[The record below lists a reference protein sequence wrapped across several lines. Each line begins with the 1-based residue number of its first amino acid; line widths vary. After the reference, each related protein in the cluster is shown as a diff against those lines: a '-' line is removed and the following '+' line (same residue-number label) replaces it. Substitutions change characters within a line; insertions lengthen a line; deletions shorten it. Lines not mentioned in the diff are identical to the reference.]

1 MEPFSRPV
9 VVVPLLLSTGFHTN
23 VDISRAVGA
32 HPGLAVATGAL
43 GPHELLAD
51 VLHDRLT
58 TGGAQPG
65 DAVVLAAAGSS
76 DPAAAVDVAAMA
88 ALLAA
93 RRDAEV
99 TVGFA
104 AGAGPRIADV
114 VDETR
119 RAGAER
125 VVVAS
130 YVLAPGYFAQ
140 VIGAA
145 GGDVVTEPLAPDARI
160 AEIVAERYR
169 AALQDLS
176 A

>member
-1 MEPFSRPV
+1 
-9 VVVPLLLSTGFHTN
+9 
-23 VDISRAVGA
+23 
-32 HPGLAVATGAL
+32 
-43 GPHELLAD
+43 
-51 VLHDRLT
+51 
-58 TGGAQPG
+58 
-65 DAVVLAAAGSS
+65 
-76 DPAAAVDVAAMA
+76 MA